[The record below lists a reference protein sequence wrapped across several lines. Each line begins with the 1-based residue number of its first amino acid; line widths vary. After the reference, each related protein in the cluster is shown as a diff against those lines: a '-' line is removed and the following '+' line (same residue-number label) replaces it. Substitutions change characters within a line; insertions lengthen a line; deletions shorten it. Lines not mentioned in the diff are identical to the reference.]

1 MLTFLWTFLRL
12 FFKRKLRKAA
22 FSTGVSIIMFGHEHT
37 FSASGAIAFTSNCF
51 ISFKPIEIVNG
62 YFSFFCRLFVGHF
75 YFLAPRDP
83 DFVSAALVCLAFSL
97 LAFSSSNNFFL
108 SSLDIFLNIL

>member
-12 FFKRKLRKAA
+12 FFKYKFRKAA

-37 FSASGAIAFTSNCF
+37 FSTSWAIAFTSYSF
-51 ISFKPIEIVNG
+51 ISFQLIEIVNCN
-62 YFSFFCRLFVGHF
+62 FSFLCRLFVSHF
-75 YFLAPRDP
+75 HFFPPRDP

-97 LAFSSSNNFFL
+97 LAFSSSSNFFL
-108 SSLDIFLNIL
+108 SSLDIFLKIL